1 PSCPSSPPPPASPP
15 RRSSDLAAGTGRGAA
30 GATQAGRARRAD
42 QRPGPGRYQ
51 GGPQDHRGTARQ
63 GHDGAGV
70 VPPAVRGRG
79 HLHARDRAQQGHRGG
94 AGRAQRAA
102 GSRQPDARGGHA
114 GRHPGGRGAARQ
126 PHSGPAGAGR
136 DPGRPGDHACAAG
149 DRNAGASRG
158 VGVRGAPE
166 AHRPGGPV
174 RPADRDAVR
183 RPAHR
188 SAPERRRPRGG
199 GVMTAI
205 AWDETPEVTDRRHR
219 APLSRLVLAEV
230 RWIFRRPRTLV
241 VLALLAIFPP
251 IIGISIVLAG
261 PGEASGEAP
270 LFVAAATSALSIPL
284 GSFMMLMSLFL
295 PLAVAMAGA
304 DAIAGEQS
312 VGALRGWLVA
322 PVSRGRLLAVKVF
335 GVLAVAL
342 VAAGLVALTGLTTGL
357 ILNGMDGIITLSGT
371 TLGFADALGRIGL
384 AVAWVTLQLLAVGA
398 VALAIS

>member
-1 PSCPSSPPPPASPP
+1 
-15 RRSSDLAAGTGRGAA
+15 
-30 GATQAGRARRAD
+30 
-42 QRPGPGRYQ
+42 
-51 GGPQDHRGTARQ
+51 
-63 GHDGAGV
+63 
-70 VPPAVRGRG
+70 
-79 HLHARDRAQQGHRGG
+79 
-94 AGRAQRAA
+94 
-102 GSRQPDARGGHA
+102 
-114 GRHPGGRGAARQ
+114 
-126 PHSGPAGAGR
+126 
-136 DPGRPGDHACAAG
+136 
-149 DRNAGASRG
+149 
-158 VGVRGAPE
+158 
-166 AHRPGGPV
+166 
-174 RPADRDAVR
+174 
-183 RPAHR
+183 
-188 SAPERRRPRGG
+188 
-199 GVMTAI
+199 MTAI

-371 TLGFADALGRIGL
+371 TLGFADGLGRIGL

-398 VALAIS
+398 VALAISTTTEHPMLVVALVLGGLIVSQVLSVFDSLSWLHPFLLPEGWVAAMPQLMRDPVSLDLLGEGALRAACYVVIGLSLAYARIVTRDG